1 MPHRKLIALL
11 ALVLAAALA
20 ACGEKDEPAPGA
32 AAGGARERLTLMLD
46 WTPNPDH
53 AAIYAAQQRGEYEK
67 AGLDVRIVTPSDA
80 SAPLR
85 ILQGGRAD
93 VVVSYEPDVLLARD
107 KGSDVVSVGAL
118 IQKPLVSLMSIKGSG
133 VRTVKDLRGK
143 RVGTSGL
150 PYQSA
155 YLKTILREARVPE
168 RSVRETNVGFG
179 LVSAMVS
186 RKVDATLAA
195 FWNIEGVELKRRKK
209 SPTIQRM
216 ETLGVPTYQEL
227 VFATRRSS
235 LDAEFS
241 SRLRRF
247 LNATALGA
255 RAVVKDPK
263 VGVDALLAAEPGLDR
278 ATTTAMVDATK
289 AVMLPAGTR
298 PFGWQDIDEW
308 GAYTRWMLDN
318 KLLKRRPS
326 AAPPLTNEFLPGEGL
341 QKASR

>member
-1 MPHRKLIALL
+1 
-11 ALVLAAALA
+11 
-20 ACGEKDEPAPGA
+20 
-32 AAGGARERLTLMLD
+32 MLD

-67 AGLDVRIVTPSDA
+67 AGSTRA
-80 SAPLR
+80 SSRPPTRARRCGSSRAGAPTA
-85 ILQGGRAD
+85 RAP
-93 VVVSYEPDVLLARD
+93 YQPDVLLARD

-118 IQKPLVSLMSIKGSG
+118 IQKPPAVSLMSIRGSG
-133 VRTVKDLRGK
+133 VRNVKDLRGK
-143 RVGTSGL
+143 RVGTAGL
-150 PYQSA
+150 SYQSA
-155 YLKTILREARVPE
+155 YLKTILREAGVPE
-168 RSVRETNVGFG
+168 RSVKETNVGFG
-179 LVSAMVS
+179 LVKAMVS
-186 RKVDATLAA
+186 RRVDATLAA

-209 SPTIQRM
+209 SHDR
-216 ETLGVPTYQEL
+216 
-227 VFATRRSS
+227 AHRDARRAAHQAAQPGQP
-235 LDAEFS
+235 LDPEFS

-263 VGVDALLAAEPGLDR
+263 VGVDALLAAEPDLDR
-278 ATTTAMVDATK
+278 GTTAAMVDATT